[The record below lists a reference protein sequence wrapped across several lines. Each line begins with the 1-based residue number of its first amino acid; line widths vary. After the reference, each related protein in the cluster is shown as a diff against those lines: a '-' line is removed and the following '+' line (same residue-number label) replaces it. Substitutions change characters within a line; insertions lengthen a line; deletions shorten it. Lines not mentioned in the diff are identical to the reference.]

1 LKHIGGKMMVLV
13 SDLGRQFFTDGG
25 NAPEPTNPHPTD
37 GVSAAAG
44 GKATVEYAREGVVR
58 ITVPPG
64 SRITAEDGALLR
76 DRFLTLT
83 SGAGA
88 AVLLQVTGVQSV
100 SKEAVRIIVE
110 AVTVT
115 AFATLGTTDV
125 DRVIAH
131 GRRGLPVPR
140 CPIRYFS
147 DEQQALAWLTPQAP
161 GSPGPAGPAGP
172 SSTSLVTP
180 R

>member
-1 LKHIGGKMMVLV
+1 MMVLV
-13 SDLGRQFFTDGG
+13 SDLGRQF
-25 NAPEPTNPHPTD
+25 PTNGRSATEPVNPHAPDEASGT
-37 GVSAAAG
+37 AG
-44 GKATVEYAREGVVR
+44 GKATIEYAREGVVR
-58 ITVPPG
+58 ITVSPG
-64 SRITAEDGALLR
+64 SRITAEDGTLIR

-83 SGAGA
+83 AGAGA
-88 AVLLQVTGVQSV
+88 AVLLQVTGVESV

-147 DEQQALAWLTPQAP
+147 DEQQALAWLAPQAP
-161 GSPGPAGPAGP
+161 GGS
-172 SSTSLVTP
+172 
-180 R
+180 